1 MLQIFRKKKKK
12 KKKIKK
18 IPNCYMIGKAAGE
31 YPEKV

>member
-1 MLQIFRKKKKK
+1 MSHIFCKKKKK
-12 KKKIKK
+12 KKKKK